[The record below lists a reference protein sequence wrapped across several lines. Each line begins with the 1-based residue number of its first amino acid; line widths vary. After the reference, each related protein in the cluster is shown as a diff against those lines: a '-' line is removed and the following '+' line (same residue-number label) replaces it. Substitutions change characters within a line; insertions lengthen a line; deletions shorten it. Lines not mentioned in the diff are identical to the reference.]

1 LVRTGK
7 KLEEAIGRLDELLV
21 KAQSAS
27 VANRSLAR
35 YNMEWNNIMDIT
47 NLITISRMVANS
59 ALYREESRGAHY
71 REDFPAT
78 DNENWLVNIYIK
90 KKENFHLEL
99 TQKPVV
105 LNRFKRE
112 SIKDQFFEKVKRN

>member
-1 LVRTGK
+1 
-7 KLEEAIGRLDELLV
+7 
-21 KAQSAS
+21 
-27 VANRSLAR
+27 
-35 YNMEWNNIMDIT
+35 MEWNNIIDIT

-78 DNENWLVNIYIK
+78 DNENWLVNIYMK
-90 KKENFHLEL
+90 KKENFDLEL

-112 SIKDQFFEKVKRN
+112 EIEERFFEKVKQQ